1 MAIIIS
7 AFPGCGKSTICNEAE
22 SYGLNRC
29 HVYYDE
35 REGVKIDVP
44 ASELPPVFDSDS
56 SIFPKPDFPGNYIE
70 HIKGLIEKF
79 PNAVIMVSSHDVV
92 RQALH
97 DNGIEFSLV
106 YPEIDTHGEYIQRY
120 IDRGSPERFVQ
131 LMHTR
136 WATFVNSCE
145 DDPLD
150 QSQHYR
156 LQPGQYLKD
165 VYPLIK

>member
-44 ASELPPVFDSDS
+44 ASDLPPVFDSDS
-56 SIFPKPDFPGNYIE
+56 SIFPKPEFPGNYIE
-70 HIKGLIEKF
+70 HIKGLIERF

-97 DNGIEFSLV
+97 DNGIQFSLV
-106 YPEIDTHGEYIQRY
+106 YPETDAHEEYIYRY
-120 IDRGSPERFVQ
+120 INRGSPEWFVQ
-131 LMHTR
+131 LMRNR
-136 WATFVNSCE
+136 WGQFITSCE
-145 DDPLD
+145 NDQLD
-150 QSQHYR
+150 HAHHYR
-156 LQPGQYLKD
+156 LPCGQYLKD